1 MLSLKFE
8 GNCEDTLTESTHNMA
23 HEPAPFQFRGNQY
36 TMMVFHPTD
45 PTNPSFVHLL
55 RAKIQQA
62 PNFFGNAP
70 LVIDMN
76 DLLEVKDQIDVR
88 GLFDLLK
95 QLGLMPVGVQG
106 GDAHLQQEAIS
117 YGLPVLPNA
126 RKKELAEIGPK
137 GLVSDKGQEAEQQG
151 TVREVVQK
159 TTMIITEPVR
169 SGQQIYA
176 PQGDLI
182 CMAPISAGA
191 EVLADGNIH
200 LYAPLRGRALA
211 GVSGDMSARIFCHSL
226 EAELVSIAGL
236 YRVSEDIDKD
246 VYKKNVQIYLK
257 DGYMQMDI
265 LS

>member
-1 MLSLKFE
+1 
-8 GNCEDTLTESTHNMA
+8 MA

-45 PTNPSFVHLL
+45 PTNPSFVHML
-55 RAKIQQA
+55 RTKIQQA

-70 LVIDMN
+70 LVVDMN
-76 DLLEVKDQIDVR
+76 DLLEVKEQIDVK

-106 GDAHLQQEAIS
+106 GDAQLQQEAIA
-117 YGLPVLPNA
+117 YGLPVLPNS
-126 RKKELAEIGPK
+126 RKQEMAEIGPQ
-137 GLVSDKGQEAEQQG
+137 GIISGQGEAADEEAQP
-151 TVREVVQK
+151 VREVVQR
-159 TTMIITEPVR
+159 TTKIITEPVR

-211 GVSGDMSARIFCHSL
+211 GVSGDMSARIFCKSL
-226 EAELVSIAGL
+226 EAELISIAGL

-246 VYKKNVQIYLK
+246 VYKQNVQIYLK
-257 DGYMQMDI
+257 DGYMQMDV